1 MTPRTSHEFPKCGPY
16 SRLRVGTARACC
28 WADPTP
34 VEEAMRLSLRHLLLV
49 VAGLTAGACQ
59 NNTVS
64 NGTGTLPPPKNLSYE
79 LDASGDPN
87 QPAGIRLAWDDV
99 QSSDL
104 ASYRVYSR
112 GSTSGSFLLRGET
125 TSNTFH
131 DNGVPHLQYY
141 VTAVDVGGGES
152 NPSNGVTVNEYLQIG
167 APPSLTGITLDSA
180 IHLDWPD
187 TPDFARFKWYRV
199 YRSDYN
205 LGQNLCVNWTL
216 EGTTV
221 SREFLAAQ
229 LPNGVTRCFGVSAI
243 DTLGYESLWAPV
255 WLDTPRPDARNVLAR
270 ASGGTHDAQ
279 SGLRFG
285 DDPNGSGHGDAG
297 ELGLVQSGSRTDIDF
312 VIHVNS
318 ADSTLWIVPVF
329 TGASAQLYS
338 ASPIADL
345 TSIDLA
351 PASGYSRDSLLAR
364 PGFGYVFELVDGSV
378 LHYGA
383 LRMTHVSRQYV
394 IFDWSVQTNPGN
406 PDLVPPKGPA
416 TSGHAVAAR

>member
-1 MTPRTSHEFPKCGPY
+1 
-16 SRLRVGTARACC
+16 
-28 WADPTP
+28 
-34 VEEAMRLSLRHLLLV
+34 MRLSLRHLLLLV
-49 VAGLTAGACQ
+49 VAGLAAGACQ

-79 LDASGDPN
+79 LDPSGDAV
-87 QPAGIRLAWDDV
+87 QPAGIRLAWDDL

-112 GSTSGSFLLRGET
+112 GSTSGSFPLRGET

-152 NPSNGVTVNEYLQIG
+152 NRSNVVTVNEYLQIG

-187 TPDFARFKWYRV
+187 TPDFGRFKWYRV
-199 YRSDYN
+199 YSSDYN
-205 LGQNLCVNWTL
+205 LGQDPCVNWVL

-221 SREFLAAQ
+221 SHEFLAAQ
-229 LPNGVTRCFGVSAI
+229 LPNGVTRCFGVSAL
-243 DTLGYESLWAPV
+243 DTLGYESMWAPV
-255 WLDTPRPDARNVLAR
+255 WLDTPRPDARNVLVWAL
-270 ASGGTHDAQ
+270 GGTQDAQ
-279 SGLRFG
+279 SGFRFW
-285 DDPNGSGHGDAG
+285 DDLNGNGYGDAG
-297 ELGLVQSGSRTDIDF
+297 ELGLVQSGTRSDIDF
-312 VIHVNS
+312 VIHVNA
-318 ADSTLWIVPVF
+318 ADSSLWIVPVF
-329 TGASAQLYS
+329 TGTSAQIYS
-338 ASPIADL
+338 ANPIADL
-345 TSIDLA
+345 TAIDLA

-406 PDLVPPKGPA
+406 PDLAPPKGPGL
-416 TSGHAVAAR
+416 TGRQVTVAR